1 VKELTNHIAVVT
13 GAGQGIGRATAVTL
27 AQKGCHLVLNDIEED
42 CLRLV
47 QSEVEAL
54 GQQAITVCADM
65 STAEAA
71 SQLID
76 KALSH
81 FGQVDILINNAGIA
95 VAGFIDTV
103 PPHAWHHIIDVNFW
117 GYVHTTQCILPHMI
131 ERGSGHLVYL
141 SSISGLVGT
150 ANSVAYGSSKFAV
163 TGLAESVAAYTRPLG
178 IGVSLVCPGST
189 CTGINERT
197 IYCFRDEAE
206 TQQAQSQLHKIIGR
220 GKPAQTVA
228 DKIVRAIQK
237 NQLMVYN
244 DWYMRGLQLVRILF
258 PEMFAKVN
266 ARVADYRFNGR
277 LPGAPKENYPSTSLQ
292 K

>member
-1 VKELTNHIAVVT
+1 MKTLTNRIAIVT

-27 AQKGCHLVLNDIEED
+27 AQNGCNLVLNDIEED
-42 CLRLV
+42 SLRLV
-47 QSEVEAL
+47 QSEIEAL
-54 GQQAITVCADM
+54 GKQAITVCADM
-65 STAEAA
+65 STANAA

-76 KALSH
+76 EALSH

-117 GYVHTTQCILPHMI
+117 GYVHTTQSVLPHMM

-163 TGLAESVAAYTRPLG
+163 TGLAESVAAYARPFG
-178 IGVSLVCPGST
+178 IGVSLICPGST
-189 CTGINERT
+189 STGINNRT
-197 IYCFRDEAE
+197 IYCFRDEVE
-206 TQQAQSQLHKIIGR
+206 TQQAQSQLLKIIGR

-228 DKIVRAIQK
+228 DKIVWAIQK
-237 NQLMVYN
+237 NRFMVYN
-244 DWYMRGLQLVRILF
+244 NWYMRGLQIVRILF
-258 PEMFAKVN
+258 PEAFARAN

-277 LPGAPKENYPSTSLQ
+277 LTSTPKTNIPLQ